1 MESRYFPTPEFQE
14 ALGAYVLLRVNA
26 TGSASEQALYAR
38 LAGGEALPTYAV
50 LEADGTLLA
59 RTGWTGG
66 THAGDTLLA
75 WLREHA
81 R

>member
-1 MESRYFPTPEFQE
+1 MESRYFPNPEFQS
-14 ALGAYVLLRVNA
+14 ALGDYVLLRINA
-26 TGSASEQALYAR
+26 AGSPEEQALYAR

-50 LEADGTLLA
+50 LESDGTLVV

-81 R
+81 H